1 MYRMRPFPVLQMS
14 GRRIYCYHT
23 PVMGNEAYPLSPPHD
38 VPLPS
43 NPPPL
48 PSYMGIKTLIFGHLK
63 TKA

>member
-23 PVMGNEAYPLSPPHD
+23 PVMGNEAYPLSPHD

-48 PSYMGIKTLIFGHLK
+48 PSYMGIKTLILGHLK
-63 TKA
+63 TKT